1 MIVGIDIGTQSLKAV
16 VINENMKVLGESAHS
31 YAPVFP
37 QPGWAE
43 QDPVLWEEG
52 LSLAIAGS
60 LQTAEVRPAQVKA
73 LGVAGQLDGCL
84 PVGPDG
90 RALHNCLIWMDR
102 RAESELA
109 DVQGI
114 EADSLRRITGITLD
128 ASHMAAKI
136 LWFLGNVASSREAL
150 CFHQPVSYM
159 VARLTGEHVYD
170 HALASTSMLYSLK
183 KGGYDDKLLDA
194 FGFDSNRL
202 PKIKDAWAK
211 AGKLSA
217 EGANLSGLPE
227 GIPVAV
233 GTGDDYSTPLGAG
246 LIKPGQM
253 ACVLGTAEVVGALD
267 TSPKIDD
274 QGLVE
279 THKYFGETYFIENPG
294 WLSGGALEW
303 FVNTFRLSGV
313 EEMVSL
319 AQEVPAGSEGLFFLP
334 ALSGAMAPEWIE
346 SARGCFYGLT
356 PVHSTA
362 HMARAVLEGCA
373 FAMRDVLERLRFL
386 EVPIE
391 SILLLGG
398 GARSRLWAQIRADI
412 SGLPVGLPSRLDTS
426 PIGAAM
432 LAAVAANI
440 QPHLEAC
447 AGLVEGAETEYEG
460 KITLEPNPGH
470 VRIYNTAYSTY
481 GRLFNSLRPMFTI

>member
-16 VINENMKVLGESAHS
+16 VINENMKVLGEAAHR
-31 YAPVFP
+31 YAPAFP

-52 LSLAIAGS
+52 LCLAIAGA
-60 LQTAEVRPAQVKA
+60 LQSAEVRPAQVKA

-102 RAESELA
+102 RAQSELA
-109 DVQGI
+109 GVHSI
-114 EADSLRRITGITLD
+114 EADSMRLVTGITLD
-128 ASHMAAKI
+128 AGHMAAKV
-136 LWFLGNVASSREAL
+136 LWLLENLSEDKEVV

-183 KGGYDDKLLDA
+183 KGGYDEKLLKA
-194 FGFDSNRL
+194 FGINSNYL
-202 PKIKDAWAK
+202 PKIKAAWEK
-211 AGKLSA
+211 AGELTA
-217 EGANLSGLPE
+217 EGAILSGLPE

-246 LIKPGQM
+246 LIKSGRM

-267 TSPKIDD
+267 TIPKIDKK
-274 QGLVE
+274 GLVE
-279 THKYFGETYFIENPG
+279 THKYFGESYFIENPG

-303 FVNTFRLSGV
+303 FVDTFRLSGV

-319 AQEVPAGSEGLFFLP
+319 AQEVAAGSEGLFFLP

-356 PVHSTA
+356 PVHGTA

-373 FAMRDVLERLRFL
+373 FAMRDVLERLRNL

-412 SGLPVGLPSRLDTS
+412 SGLPVTVPSRLDTS

-440 QPHLEAC
+440 QPNLEAC
-447 AGLVEGAETEYEG
+447 AKLVEGAESEYEG
-460 KITLEPNPGH
+460 KLILKPNPDN

-481 GRLFNSLRPMFTI
+481 GRLFDSLRPMFRV

>member
-1 MIVGIDIGTQSLKAV
+1 MIIGIDIGTQSLKAV
-16 VINENMKVLGESAHS
+16 VVNESMRVLGEAAQS
-31 YAPVFP
+31 YAPTFP

-52 LSLAIAGS
+52 LRSAIVEALQRAG
-60 LQTAEVRPAQVKA
+60 VRPSAVKA

-84 PVGPDG
+84 PVGADG
-90 RALHNCLIWMDR
+90 KALYNCLIWMDR

-109 DVQGI
+109 SVKGI
-114 EADSLRRITGITLD
+114 DATSLRRITGITLD
-128 ASHMAAKI
+128 AGHMAAKI
-136 LWFLGNVASSREAL
+136 LWFLANLSKSKEAV
-150 CFHQPVSYM
+150 CFHQPVSYL

-170 HALASTSMLYSLK
+170 HALASTSMLYSLQEA
-183 KGGYDDKLLDA
+183 GYDDNLLDS
-194 FGFDSNRL
+194 FGLNRYYL
-202 PKIKDAWAK
+202 PKIKEAWNM
-211 AGKLSA
+211 AGKLNA
-217 EGANLSGLPE
+217 KGASLSGLPE

-246 LIKPGQM
+246 IIKPGCM

-267 TSPKIDD
+267 TNPKIDR

-279 THKYFGETYFIENPG
+279 THRYFGGTYFIENPG

-303 FVNTFRLSGV
+303 FVKTFRLSGV

-319 AQEVPAGSEGLFFLP
+319 AQEAPAGSEGLFFLP

-356 PVHSTA
+356 PAHGTA

-373 FAMRDVLERLRFL
+373 FAMRDVLERLRSM
-386 EVPIE
+386 EVPVK

-398 GARSRLWAQIRADI
+398 GARSRLWARIRADV
-412 SGLPVGLPSRLDTS
+412 SGIPVVVPSRLDTS
-426 PIGAAM
+426 SMGAAM
-432 LAAVAANI
+432 LASVAANI
-440 QPHLEAC
+440 QPNLESCVMLLDAS
-447 AGLVEGAETEYEG
+447 ETGDTG
-460 KITLEPNPGH
+460 KMVMNPDPADSN
-470 VRIYNTAYSTY
+470 VYNGVYIAY
-481 GRLFNSLRPMFTI
+481 GRLFESLRPMFKM